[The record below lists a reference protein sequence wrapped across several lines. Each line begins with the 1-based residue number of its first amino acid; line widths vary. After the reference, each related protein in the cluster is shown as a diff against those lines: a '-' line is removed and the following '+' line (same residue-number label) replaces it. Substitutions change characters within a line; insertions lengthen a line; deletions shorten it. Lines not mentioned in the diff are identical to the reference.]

1 VIPEGTRS
9 AMLAEKGITN
19 EEEMANFLTVVFADT
34 LNCKIIFSDLEQ
46 RLKQGVPID
55 IQAMGG
61 LKEPVDRRFK

>member
-34 LNCKIIFSDLEQ
+34 LNGKIIFSGLEQ

-55 IQAMGG
+55 IQAMGR

>member
-34 LNCKIIFSDLEQ
+34 LNGTNYF
-46 RLKQGVPID
+46 
-55 IQAMGG
+55 
-61 LKEPVDRRFK
+61 